1 MVRKL
6 GIWEPLLLEIM
17 VKSSKKDLICLEF
30 LLKMNLMK
38 KIILILLREIIR
50 LILILLELPMI
61 LLLIPYIEV
70 QINLKG

>member
-6 GIWEPLLLEIM
+6 GIWEPALLEIM

-50 LILILLELPMI
+50 LILILLGRPMT
-61 LLLIPYIEV
+61 LLSIPYIEV

>member
-17 VKSSKKDLICLEF
+17 VKSFKKDLICLEF